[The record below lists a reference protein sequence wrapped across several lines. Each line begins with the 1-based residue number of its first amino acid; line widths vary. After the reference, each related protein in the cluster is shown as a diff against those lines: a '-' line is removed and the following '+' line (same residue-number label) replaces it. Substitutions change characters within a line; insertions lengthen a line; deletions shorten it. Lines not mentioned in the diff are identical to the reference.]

1 VRLRAFLAAAVVLAM
16 ATSAQAVQLV
26 VMAVNSN
33 IGVAGEKAF
42 TIGVQI
48 TAADVAANP
57 AGTLFAQNITF
68 GGSTVGPIQA
78 TGTNN
83 VPDIQTAWST
93 LDGNSPNSVTNG
105 GSGGPS
111 FPPGNAA
118 ALTQVYKDSYWY
130 SSSSATLQGI
140 NGFTG
145 TVADGTL
152 ADTIGTVTTVNSGQ
166 GVFAQ
171 GPGAAVGTTGYLF
184 QPEATG
190 ITGGGAAVGGV
201 SATMGYSGLFGPLG
215 ANLLDGPPLASQ
227 FVGGILT
234 VPLAQ
239 IIAKGD
245 ITIPDTYQAGTGQFL
260 AVGNTA
266 YNLNGTLAGPG
277 LDPNGGNGGI
287 LNFATGQ
294 IVFGPEPG
302 TFVLAGMGALGM
314 FFAWRRRKS

>member
-26 VMAVNSN
+26 VMAVNAN
-33 IGVAGEKAF
+33 PGVAGAKAF

-48 TAADVAANP
+48 TAADIAANP
-57 AGTLFAQNITF
+57 DSTLFVQNISFT
-68 GGSTVGPIQA
+68 GAGSAVGPIQA
-78 TGTNN
+78 GNT
-83 VPDIQTAWST
+83 PDIQTAWT
-93 LDGNSPNSVTNG
+93 LVDSASPNSIGNG

-111 FPPGNAA
+111 FPTSGGATT
-118 ALTQVYKDSYWY
+118 ALYKDSWWY
-130 SSSSATLQGI
+130 SGGTATLQGI
-140 NGFTG
+140 NGFLP
-145 TVADGTL
+145 DQSN
-152 ADTIGTVTTVNSGQ
+152 DTFGTVTTVNSGQ
-166 GVFAQ
+166 GVYAQ
-171 GPGAAVGTTGYLF
+171 GPGANVGATGYLF

-190 ITGGGAAVGGV
+190 ITGGVTTG
-201 SATMGYSGLFGPLG
+201 STMGFSGLFGPLG
-215 ANLLDGPPLASQ
+215 GNVLDQAPLSSQ
-227 FVGGILT
+227 LVGGILT

-239 IIAKGD
+239 IITKGD
-245 ITIPDTYQAGTGQFL
+245 IQLPDTYQAGTGQFL
-260 AVGNTA
+260 AVGGTA